1 MLILHERY
9 PNLARNDELQ
19 ALGQTIIGRLSS
31 DRLEIKI
38 EEPTEEIEREGDLAF
53 FDNMQNDRL
62 ENENEY
68 ENDEQGG
75 FELLYARPRPRIRL
89 RNIIV
94 G

>member
-19 ALGQTIIGRLSS
+19 AIGQTIIGRLSS
-31 DRLEIKI
+31 DRLEIQI
-38 EEPTEEIEREGDLAF
+38 EDPTEEVEREGELAF

-89 RNIIV
+89 RNIIA